1 VTHLTVRVIPRSA
14 KPGIAGVRDGALL
27 VRLQSPPV
35 EGAAN
40 DELIR
45 VMAEAFGA
53 ARRDVEIVVGERSKL
68 KRVALNTVERHHV
81 DDVLRSLGLN
91 PHELSGHVR

>member
-1 VTHLTVRVIPRSA
+1 MIQLVIRVIPRAS

-40 DELIR
+40 DELI
-45 VMAEAFGA
+45 ALIAKAFGIA
-53 ARRDVEIVVGERSKL
+53 KRDVTIISGEHAKL
-68 KRVALNTVERHHV
+68 KRVAISTDQSGINS
-81 DDVLRSLGLN
+81 VLRTLGIN
-91 PHELSGHVR
+91 PHDLKATS

>member
-1 VTHLTVRVIPRSA
+1 MTHLTVRVIPRSA

-68 KRVALNTVERHHV
+68 KRVALNTIERHDV
-81 DDVLRSLGLN
+81 DAVLRALGLN
-91 PHELSGHVR
+91 PADLAGHVR

>member
-1 VTHLTVRVIPRSA
+1 VTHLTVRVIPRSS
-14 KPGIAGVRDGALL
+14 KPGIAGIRAGALL

-45 VMAEAFGA
+45 VMAETFGG

-68 KRVALNTVERHHV
+68 KRVALNAVERHHV
-81 DDVLRSLGLN
+81 DAVLRALGLN
-91 PHELSGHVR
+91 PADLAGHVR

>member
-1 VTHLTVRVIPRSA
+1 MIQLVIRVIPRAS

-40 DELIR
+40 DELI
-45 VMAEAFGA
+45 ALIAKAFGIA
-53 ARRDVEIVVGERSKL
+53 KRDVTIVSGEHAKL
-68 KRVALNTVERHHV
+68 KRVTIST
-81 DDVLRSLGLN
+81 DQSGIDSVLRTLGIN
-91 PHELSGHVR
+91 PHDLKATS

>member
-1 VTHLTVRVIPRSA
+1 MIQLVVRVIPRAS

-40 DELIR
+40 TELIE
-45 VMAEAFGA
+45 VIAKAFGVA
-53 ARRDVEIVVGERSKL
+53 KRDVTIVSGKHAKL
-68 KRVALNTVERHHV
+68 KRVAVPTDQSGV
-81 DDVLRSLGLN
+81 DVVLRSLGIN
-91 PHELSGHVR
+91 PDGRGTTS

>member
-1 VTHLTVRVIPRSA
+1 MTHLTVRVIPRSS

-68 KRVALNTVERHHV
+68 KRVALNTIERHDV
-81 DDVLRSLGLN
+81 DAVLRALGLN
-91 PHELSGHVR
+91 PADLAGHVR